1 MRVEHIA
8 LYVNDLERAKVFFET
23 YFDAMRGK
31 RAAVIGIGVSNRPLI
46 EILLSHGV
54 FVTACDR
61 KDRSALGEF
70 ADYLESKGCRL
81 QLGEAYLEGLDLKQS
96 ALAGLAAGSIAMESS
111 QTINPNMS
119 EENLKA
125 RMGL

>member
-1 MRVEHIA
+1 M
-8 LYVNDLERAKVFFET
+8 NFET

-70 ADYLESKGCRL
+70 AEN
-81 QLGEAYLEGLDLKQS
+81 
-96 ALAGLAAGSIAMESS
+96 AGHFELLYAVTITFS
-111 QTINPNMS
+111 QIEQN
-119 EENLKA
+119 
-125 RMGL
+125 